1 MSLFVN
7 SHIPVFCSFHIGLLH
22 GERNDSVSISSV
34 KARKKESR
42 EREREREK
50 HNDINVSALLL
61 LHTYAQKKLLGIRF
75 ICGGKV
81 VSYAWRP

>member
-1 MSLFVN
+1 MRVN
-7 SHIPVFCSFHIGLLH
+7 TTNTML
-22 GERNDSVSISSV
+22 RN
-34 KARKKESR
+34 KRKRVER